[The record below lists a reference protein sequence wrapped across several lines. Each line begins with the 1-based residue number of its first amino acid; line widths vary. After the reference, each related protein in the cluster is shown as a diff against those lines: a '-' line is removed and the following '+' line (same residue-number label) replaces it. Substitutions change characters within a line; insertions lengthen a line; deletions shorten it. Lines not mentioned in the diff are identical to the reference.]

1 MKKKR
6 KKEPIK
12 KKKGLKIQEKYE
24 KNKEEKGKLIEEKQE
39 TKTRLSK
46 ENK

>member
-24 KNKEEKGKLIEEKQE
+24 KKKRRKGK
-39 TKTRLSK
+39 TNRGKTRNEDEAK
-46 ENK
+46 